1 MKPADCV
8 TMIPAPG
15 QYPPAEIKLEAAPQP
30 TYKQTAAENEERPTA
45 PPPAM
50 PVTEEWQSPPIDD
63 VEFPSDEPLSGSIEV
78 TEEMLAAVDIDK
90 IMQDDKSP
98 EQSGEPAALSELP
111 RETAYI
117 SDDMFKAAGGTTA
130 STPPPPGTG
139 SSVSMDE
146 LMRADILEKIKK
158 RHHVTLI
165 DDPPIPTQ
173 VLQSLKSLLLDGD
186 PIADEDLV
194 RQSLFVVLPAFDRV
208 HYKRDK
214 RMERE
219 RTSVLFRVLQR
230 ELRKRGEKELAAKLE
245 PATTAGPPPLPP
257 SKR

>member
-1 MKPADCV
+1 
-8 TMIPAPG
+8 MIPAPG

-30 TYKQTAAENEERPTA
+30 TDLQTATENQERLTA
-45 PPPAM
+45 RPPAA
-50 PVTEEWQSPPIDD
+50 PEIPEWRSPPIVDQ
-63 VEFPSDEPLSGSIEV
+63 ESEADEPLSGSIEV
-78 TEEMLAAVDIDK
+78 TEEMLAAVDIDQ
-90 IMQDDKSP
+90 ITQSDKSP
-98 EQSGEPAALSELP
+98 DQSGESAALGELP

-117 SDDMFKAAGGTTA
+117 SDDMFKAVGGTTA
-130 STPPPPGTG
+130 TTPPPPGTG

-146 LMRADILEKIKK
+146 LMRAHILEQIKK

-165 DDPPIPTQ
+165 DDPPIPMQ

-194 RQSLFVVLPAFDRV
+194 RQSLFIVLPAFDRV
-208 HYKRDK
+208 HYKKDK
-214 RMERE
+214 HMEKE

-230 ELRKRGEKELAAKLE
+230 ELRKRGEKELASKLE